1 MIFSKEELR
10 KEIPISKENMLSIED
25 LLNDFS
31 VTNENKILFP
41 IGKLS
46 MKALI
51 WIQNKY
57 EIVKELVYSPKK
69 I

>member
-41 IGKLS
+41 IGKVE
-46 MKALI
+46 
-51 WIQNKY
+51 Y
-57 EIVKELVYSPKK
+57 ESFNLDTKQI
-69 I
+69 